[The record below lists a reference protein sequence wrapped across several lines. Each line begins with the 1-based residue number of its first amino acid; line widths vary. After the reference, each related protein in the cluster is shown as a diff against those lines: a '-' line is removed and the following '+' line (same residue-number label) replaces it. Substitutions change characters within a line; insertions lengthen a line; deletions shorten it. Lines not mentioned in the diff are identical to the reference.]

1 MELNEFERIDDLQLG
16 GTVIFQDKRLFCFGV
31 DAVLLANYATVKDN
45 DRVLDLCSGNG
56 IIPLI
61 ISAKTS
67 AREIHSID
75 ILERNF
81 ELINK
86 SIKYNRLENKIFPVC
101 DDLKNWK
108 RHFAASSFDTVTYN
122 PPYIK
127 SGGGLLS
134 SGEEKRCARHEIF
147 CTLDDVVSA
156 AASLLKHGGKFAV
169 VYRPDRLA
177 ELIFTL
183 KLHKLEPKRIR
194 FVHSRCGDKAK
205 LVLLEAVRS
214 GGAEMTVD
222 PPLYIYKNK
231 TEYSDEID
239 RIYGRVKE

>member
-1 MELNEFERIDDLQLG
+1 MELNEFERMDDLQLG

-31 DAVLLANYATVKDN
+31 DAVLLADFASVRMG

-61 ISAKTS
+61 LSAKTEAS
-67 AREIHSID
+67 EIFSVE

-86 SIKYNRLENKIFPVC
+86 SIKYNLLEKRIFPVC

-108 RHFAASSFDTVTYN
+108 AHFAASSFDVVTCN

-127 SGGGLLS
+127 CGGGIVS
-134 SGEEKRCARHEIF
+134 RDAEKRCARHEVF
-147 CTLDDVVSA
+147 CTLEDVVSA
-156 AASLLKHGGKFAV
+156 ASSLLKHGGRFSV

-177 ELIFTL
+177 ELIYTL
-183 KLHKLEPKRIR
+183 KIHKLEPKRMR
-194 FVHSRCGDKAK
+194 FVHSREGDRAN
-205 LVLLEAVRS
+205 LVLLESVRS
-214 GGAEMTVD
+214 GGAEMTVE
-222 PPLYIYKNK
+222 PPLYIYKNQ
-231 TEYSDEID
+231 TEYSDEIN
-239 RIYGRVKE
+239 RIYGRV

>member
-16 GTVIFQDKRLFCFGV
+16 GTIIFQDKRLFCFGV
-31 DAVLLANYATVKDN
+31 DAVLLANFASVKPGAAA
-45 DRVLDLCSGNG
+45 LDLCSGNG
-56 IIPLI
+56 IVPLI
-61 ISAKTS
+61 LSAKTD
-67 AREIHSID
+67 AAEIHAID

-86 SIKYNRLENKIFPVC
+86 SITYNRLENKIFPVC
-101 DDLKNWK
+101 EDLKNWK
-108 RHFAASSFDTVTYN
+108 LHFAASSFDVVTCN

-134 SGEEKRCARHEIF
+134 AGEEKRCARHEIF

-183 KLHKLEPKRIR
+183 KIHKLEPKRIR
-194 FVHSRCGDKAK
+194 FVHSRSGDRAK
-205 LVLLEAVRS
+205 LVLLEAIRS
-214 GGAEMTVD
+214 GGAELTVE

-231 TEYSDEID
+231 TEYSDEIN
-239 RIYGRVKE
+239 RIYGRI